1 MYVPQQN
8 VILIAKHA
16 HQLAPA
22 RRATLAIGFYKILA
36 RLQYARQIASKIL
49 DEDPFL
55 EKAEN
60 TILAQ
65 HIQNQKKEVVDW
77 GTIS

>member
-36 RLQYARQIASKIL
+36 RLQYARQIA
-49 DEDPFL
+49 EYVPQRPH
-55 EKAEN
+55 
-60 TILAQ
+60 AQ
-65 HIQNQKKEVVDW
+65 HALMD
-77 GTIS
+77 IS